1 MMHPAFQFDSYLLKR
16 QVLAL
21 TGKFRLYDPNDNLV
35 LFCQQKMF
43 KLKEDIRI
51 YSDENKTQELL
62 YIKARQ
68 ILDFSATYDV
78 VDSQSDTK
86 VGVLRRRGFRS
97 MIRDEWQV
105 LDAYDQPMGIL
116 LEDNMSRA
124 LLRRFILGK
133 LLPQSYDLLI
143 NDVVL
148 AEMKQR
154 FHLFRYDLD
163 LDFSM
168 DTNRSLDRR
177 LGIAAAILLGTI
189 EGKQESA

>member
-1 MMHPAFQFDSYLLKR
+1 MIHPAFQFDNYLLKR

-21 TGKFRLYDPNDNLV
+21 TGKFRVYDPNDNLV

-51 YSDENKTQELL
+51 YTDENKTQELL

-68 ILDFSATYDV
+68 ILDFSAAYDV

-86 VGVLRRRGFRS
+86 VGVLRRKGFRS
-97 MIRDEWQV
+97 MLRDEWQV
-105 LDAYDQPMGIL
+105 LDAYDQPIGIL

-143 NDVVL
+143 NDIVV

-154 FHLFRYDLD
+154 FHLFRYNLD

-168 DTNRSLDRR
+168 DSNRSLDRR

>member
-1 MMHPAFQFDSYLLKR
+1 MMHPAFQYDNYLLKR

-43 KLKEDIRI
+43 K
-51 YSDENKTQELL
+51 
-62 YIKARQ
+62 ARQ
-68 ILDFSATYDV
+68 ILDFSAAYDV

-97 MIRDEWQV
+97 MIRDEWQI
-105 LDAYDQPMGIL
+105 LDAYDQPKGIL

-133 LLPQSYDLLI
+133 LIPQSYDLLI
-143 NDVVL
+143 NDVVV

-163 LDFSM
+163 LNFSM

-177 LGIAAAILLGTI
+177 LGIGAALLLGTI

>member
-68 ILDFSATYDV
+68 ILDFSAAYDV

>member
-1 MMHPAFQFDSYLLKR
+1 MHPAFQFDSYLLKR

-68 ILDFSATYDV
+68 ILDFSAAYDV

-97 MIRDEWQV
+97 MIRDEWQI

>member
-1 MMHPAFQFDSYLLKR
+1 
-16 QVLAL
+16 
-21 TGKFRLYDPNDNLV
+21 
-35 LFCQQKMF
+35 
-43 KLKEDIRI
+43 
-51 YSDENKTQELL
+51 
-62 YIKARQ
+62 
-68 ILDFSATYDV
+68 
-78 VDSQSDTK
+78 
-86 VGVLRRRGFRS
+86 

>member
-68 ILDFSATYDV
+68 ILDFSAAYDV

-97 MIRDEWQV
+97 MIRDEWQI

-148 AEMKQR
+148 TEMKQR

>member
-1 MMHPAFQFDSYLLKR
+1 MHPAFQFDNYLLKR
-16 QVLAL
+16 QVFAL

-43 KLKEDIRI
+43 KLKEDIRV

-68 ILDFSATYDV
+68 ILDFSAAYDV

-97 MIRDEWQV
+97 MIRDEWQI

-148 AEMKQR
+148 AEIKQR
-154 FHLFRYDLD
+154 FLLFRYDLD
-163 LDFSM
+163 VDFSM

-177 LGIAAAILLGTI
+177 LGIAAALLLGTI

>member
-68 ILDFSATYDV
+68 ILDFSAAYDV

-97 MIRDEWQV
+97 MIRDEWQI

>member
-1 MMHPAFQFDSYLLKR
+1 MHPAFQFDNYLLKR
-16 QVLAL
+16 QVFAL
-21 TGKFRLYDPNDNLV
+21 TGKFRLYVPNDNLV

-43 KLKEDIRI
+43 KLKEDIRV

-68 ILDFSATYDV
+68 ILDFSAAYDV

-97 MIRDEWQV
+97 MIRDEWQI

-148 AEMKQR
+148 AEIKQR
-154 FHLFRYDLD
+154 FLLFRYDLD
-163 LDFSM
+163 VDFSM

-177 LGIAAAILLGTI
+177 LGIAAALLLGTI

>member
-1 MMHPAFQFDSYLLKR
+1 MMHPAFQYDNYLLKR

-43 KLKEDIRI
+43 KLKEDIRA

-68 ILDFSATYDV
+68 ILDFSAAYDV

-97 MIRDEWQV
+97 MIRDEWQI

-177 LGIAAAILLGTI
+177 LGIAAALLLGTI